1 MVGDLSE
8 LILDRPCSPF
18 SVTTDVFAP
27 LAEWSGCE
35 GAGIFSNAWN
45 QEAARLCQRRGFS
58 CRPGTGTE
66 RPGRPQICPECAH
79 SPARACGFWRVSESP
94 ASRPPAL
101 PSGSSGQPAIRR
113 RNTPRRLFTLA
124 ELRVKPRW
132 PCEDP
137 SGAAGPRSSPQRG
150 ASRSP
155 GPHVPQWPPG
165 GWWPLGFCCCFQGH
179 RRGGGNRAS
188 YDATKLAEFTE
199 GHSFSLN
206 KCFLLP

>member
-101 PSGSSGQPAIRR
+101 PSGSSGQLP
-113 RNTPRRLFTLA
+113 F
-124 ELRVKPRW
+124 
-132 PCEDP
+132 
-137 SGAAGPRSSPQRG
+137 AAGTHPEGCLRWQSFGSNPGGLARTLPGRLGPAAVLSVGLRGAPALTCRSGRQEAGGPLVSAAVSRAIGEEVEIGRVMMPRSSP
-150 ASRSP
+150 S
-155 GPHVPQWPPG
+155 
-165 GWWPLGFCCCFQGH
+165 
-179 RRGGGNRAS
+179 
-188 YDATKLAEFTE
+188 
-199 GHSFSLN
+199 SLRVTL
-206 KCFLLP
+206 FP